1 MIILETA
8 RLILREQAEDDTP
21 FIRELMNTPGWLRY
35 IGQRNIHTDDDA
47 RAYIA
52 NGAMK
57 SYKQHG
63 YGLWLVE
70 LKNYGTPVGACGLLK
85 RDFLDH
91 ADIGFAFLP
100 QHAGKGYACEAAIGV
115 MNYAEDVLGMNAVAA
130 IVTHDNDASIGLIK
144 KLGMAYEGKVKYPGE
159 DEELLMYVRRY
170 K

>member
-1 MIILETA
+1 MTILETN
-8 RLILREQAEDDTP
+8 RLILREQTEADAP
-21 FIRELMNTPGWLRY
+21 FILELMNTPGWLRY
-35 IGQRNIHTDDDA
+35 IGERNIRTNEDA

-57 SYKQHG
+57 SYAQYG

-70 LKNYGTPVGACGLLK
+70 LKNNGTALGACGLLK

-100 QHAGKGYACEAAIGV
+100 QHAGKGYAYEAAVGV
-115 MNYAEDVLGMNAVAA
+115 VNYAKDVLSMNAIAA

-144 KLGMAYEGKVKYPGE
+144 KLGMEYDGTVKYPGE
-159 DEELLMYVRRY
+159 EELLMYVTRW
-170 K
+170 